1 MTPPGP
7 APPARSVGRCRQ
19 RLRLRLA
26 ALASAAAVLAG
37 CASPPPLAPRADEAA
52 ATALDTL
59 PETCLQALYLR
70 CSDEA
75 IAGRLSRGGIAGCSV
90 VYQTLLER
98 SFGGD
103 FLALLAWSRR
113 QPEAAPADGDGC
125 SDD

>member
-1 MTPPGP
+1 M
-7 APPARSVGRCRQ
+7 
-19 RLRLRLA
+19 L
-26 ALASAAAVLAG
+26 
-37 CASPPPLAPRADEAA
+37 PPPHNAPGETA
-52 ATALDTL
+52 ATALDAL
-59 PETCLQALYLR
+59 PERCLRALYLR